1 MPVLPT
7 SDSLQP
13 SETGSMI
20 TPILQRWRGGTNWSI
35 TCPKSHMWRES
46 LGGGPTGR
54 PRQVNATGQAFSH
67 HCQLLW
73 AEQSAWER
81 INRGRW
87 KETVRPNHEVSI
99 CQIQLGLL
107 YLIHSTNIYWI
118 SMMCWLGGSMVIHQK
133 DKIPLPMEFTVLS
146 TSLKRKQ
153 NRLVQQNKIGR
164 KVKVIWGGSFLFK
177 LTRIVGGN
185 TISHLLKT
193 WSRSHCGWVRA
204 LLDVATKIMSFN
216 CLIKE
221 KFMFDRC
228 SSLASGF
235 PWCSESGRQAPST
248 SNSQVPSNT

>member
-35 TCPKSHMWRES
+35 TCPKSHIWRES

-81 INRGRW
+81 INRGPW
-87 KETVRPNHEVSI
+87 KEIVRPNHEVSI

-107 YLIHSTNIYWI
+107 YLIQSTNIYWI
-118 SMMCWLGGSMVIHQK
+118 SMMLAWWEYGHTPERQG
-133 DKIPLPMEFTVLS
+133 PLPVEFTVLS

-164 KVKVIWGGSFLFK
+164 KVKVIWGGHFFL
-177 LTRIVGGN
+177 
-185 TISHLLKT
+185 S
-193 WSRSHCGWVRA
+193 
-204 LLDVATKIMSFN
+204 
-216 CLIKE
+216 
-221 KFMFDRC
+221 
-228 SSLASGF
+228 
-235 PWCSESGRQAPST
+235 
-248 SNSQVPSNT
+248 

>member
-20 TPILQRWRGGTNWSI
+20 TPILQRWRGDTNWSI
-35 TCPKSHMWRES
+35 TCPKSHIWRES

-87 KETVRPNHEVSI
+87 KEIVRPNHEVSI
-99 CQIQLGLL
+99 CQTQLGLL

-133 DKIPLPMEFTVLS
+133 DK
-146 TSLKRKQ
+146 
-153 NRLVQQNKIGR
+153 
-164 KVKVIWGGSFLFK
+164 
-177 LTRIVGGN
+177 
-185 TISHLLKT
+185 
-193 WSRSHCGWVRA
+193 A
-204 LLDVATKIMSFN
+204 L
-216 CLIKE
+216 
-221 KFMFDRC
+221 
-228 SSLASGF
+228 F
-235 PWCSESGRQAPST
+235 PWSLQSYPPPSSGNRTDWCSKTKLEEKLKLFGGVISF
-248 SNSQVPSNT
+248 